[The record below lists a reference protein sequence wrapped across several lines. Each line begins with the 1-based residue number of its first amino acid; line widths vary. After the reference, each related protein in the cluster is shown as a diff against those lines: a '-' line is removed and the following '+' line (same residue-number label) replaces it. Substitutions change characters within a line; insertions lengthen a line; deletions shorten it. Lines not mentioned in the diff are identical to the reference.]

1 MKLEE
6 NLNFFLLWI
15 SHHFIELYELF
26 LKMFAVLGYEMAFHK
41 IIDGKQKKNL
51 LLNKFTLNNSYLILI
66 IIIRYPKVNGI

>member
-1 MKLEE
+1 
-6 NLNFFLLWI
+6 
-15 SHHFIELYELF
+15 
-26 LKMFAVLGYEMAFHK
+26 MFEVLGYEMAFHK